1 MISVS
6 KNFLGFFFRRFQNQ
20 TKNLQKALSKS
31 SLYLQITNINST
43 LFGTLETLDHSFKL
57 KIMLNTT
64 ATLFIKVIVRVV
76 KTMSM
81 NT

>member
-6 KNFLGFFFRRFQNQ
+6 KNFVGFFFRRFQNQ